1 MFSGSASTRSII
13 IYLLLT
19 GPANRMVV
27 AQSYTPEHPQV
38 VAMVD
43 RGIKYLSQPKSEDL
57 MGMYY
62 ELGAPLLSA
71 YAVLKVTGD
80 TDHPTV
86 QAGIEVALEVS
97 RSLRQSLDRS
107 GESKIVY
114 EAAVSALLLAT
125 ADSQRYQ
132 AELQAIRDWYVQI
145 QKPHGGF
152 GYLGKPTGDTS
163 QVQYSLLALWSMQQA
178 EIPIP
183 LDTIEAA
190 LKYLRA
196 TQDPS
201 GGWGYQGVLG
211 TGQVPQ
217 DGVTKSLSTAGAGA
231 IIMAGD
237 ILGFYGMRKNKANQQ
252 DGIPEAFVRIDL
264 QQKEKFQR
272 GRVTLSRSDSDRA
285 IEGAVRYLD
294 GMANVT
300 QIPLWY
306 FYWRYSQERY
316 ESFRE
321 IFEGKQSASP
331 DWYNQGVRDLMQL
344 QDADGSW
351 GTMKRRDHSPPSIS
365 TSFAILFLIRSTQR
379 AIGQLDEGI
388 MAGGYGLPQNVASVQ
403 RVGNSIVGSEEL
415 SIQNLLEMLE
425 SDDAAN
431 VHAAMISEDFSLSQD
446 PKVRADQVV
455 RIARLLNSQEWQAR
469 RVAAKLLGRSDDI
482 TQAPELIYAL
492 TDNDPIVPVLAEESL
507 RLLSRR
513 ITQRYLD
520 TDANAEQKKYAF
532 EQWKKWYLSIF
543 PEYTFLTN

>member
-1 MFSGSASTRSII
+1 
-13 IYLLLT
+13 
-19 GPANRMVV
+19 
-27 AQSYTPEHPQV
+27 
-38 VAMVD
+38 
-43 RGIKYLSQPKSEDL
+43 
-57 MGMYY
+57 
-62 ELGAPLLSA
+62 
-71 YAVLKVTGD
+71 
-80 TDHPTV
+80 
-86 QAGIEVALEVS
+86 
-97 RSLRQSLDRS
+97 
-107 GESKIVY
+107 
-114 EAAVSALLLAT
+114 
-125 ADSQRYQ
+125 
-132 AELQAIRDWYVQI
+132 
-145 QKPHGGF
+145 
-152 GYLGKPTGDTS
+152 
-163 QVQYSLLALWSMQQA
+163 
-178 EIPIP
+178 
-183 LDTIEAA
+183 
-190 LKYLRA
+190 
-196 TQDPS
+196 
-201 GGWGYQGVLG
+201 
-211 TGQVPQ
+211 
-217 DGVTKSLSTAGAGA
+217 
-231 IIMAGD
+231 
-237 ILGFYGMRKNKANQQ
+237 
-252 DGIPEAFVRIDL
+252 
-264 QQKEKFQR
+264 
-272 GRVTLSRSDSDRA
+272 
-285 IEGAVRYLD
+285 
-294 GMANVT
+294 
-300 QIPLWY
+300 
-306 FYWRYSQERY
+306 
-316 ESFRE
+316 
-321 IFEGKQSASP
+321 
-331 DWYNQGVRDLMQL
+331 MQL